1 MFIINQITP
10 KHTLFLYIIR
20 HASFDISNAS
30 TPAACRFPLTER
42 EVVRYN
48 VPRMKSRK
56 DELEEWVTGVIFNRA
71 HGFRAWVMRCILR
84 AVSWVFYIIV
94 KVRLLVFRRRLRTV
108 HYLGTLVV
116 SVGNIT
122 AGGTGKTP
130 VVELLART
138 LAARGR
144 KCAILTRGYK
154 SADLPKRQ
162 VWRDANGKRV
172 KRLPKIASDGTTR
185 YLSPLYA
192 GDEHYMLARNL
203 DGVAVLVD
211 KDRVKSGIFAI
222 EQLGSNTL
230 ILDDGMQYLKLRH
243 EIDIVL
249 VDCGFPFGTGAL
261 LPRGTMREPRT
272 SLARASY
279 IILTKSGGK
288 PQDELIATIRRYN
301 ALADIIVTNHAPS
314 YLENVFTGERKP
326 LSYLA
331 GKYVACLSGIARP
344 ESFEKLVE
352 DQHANLVIRRRYPD
366 HHWFDQAEMEA
377 FIERC
382 ANRAID
388 MIVTTEKDAVRLKE
402 PEDIEV
408 PVYFLRISIEI
419 NRGHDAW
426 QRLIDNIIALGSPQP
441 APEWG
446 DVL

>member
-1 MFIINQITP
+1 
-10 KHTLFLYIIR
+10 
-20 HASFDISNAS
+20 
-30 TPAACRFPLTER
+30 
-42 EVVRYN
+42 
-48 VPRMKSRK
+48 MKSRAE
-56 DELEEWVTGVIFNRA
+56 ELEEWGTDVIFGRA
-71 HGFRAWVMRCILR
+71 RGFRAWAMRGILR
-84 AVSWVFYIIV
+84 VGSWFFRGLVGA
-94 KVRLLVFRRRLRTV
+94 RLFLFRRRLKTV
-108 HYLGTLVV
+108 HYLGTLTV

-154 SADLPKRQ
+154 SKPLRHPQ
-162 VWRDANGKRV
+162 VWLDKDGR
-172 KRLPKIASDGTTR
+172 RLRRIPKIASDGTNR
-185 YLSPLYA
+185 KLNPHYA
-192 GDEHYMLARNL
+192 GDEPFMLARNL

-261 LPRGTMREPRT
+261 LPRGTMREPRS
-272 SLARASY
+272 SLKRASY

-288 PQDELIATIRRYN
+288 PQDELIATIRKYN
-301 ALADIIVTNHAPS
+301 RVADIIVTNHAPA
-314 YLENVFTGERKP
+314 YLENIFTKERKE
-326 LSYLA
+326 LSFLE

-344 ESFEKLVE
+344 ESFECLVE
-352 DQHANLVIRRRYPD
+352 QQGAHVEIRRRYPD
-366 HHWFDQAEMEA
+366 HHWFDQQELET
-377 FIERC
+377 FVERC
-382 ANRAID
+382 ADRALDAI
-388 MIVTTEKDAVRLKE
+388 ITTEKDAVRFLK
-402 PEDIEV
+402 PEEMDV
-408 PVYFLRISIEI
+408 PIYFLRIEI
-419 NRGHDAW
+419 DILEGRDKW
-426 QRLIDNIIALGSPQP
+426 DRMIDRICAIAEEKP

>member
-1 MFIINQITP
+1 M
-10 KHTLFLYIIR
+10 
-20 HASFDISNAS
+20 
-30 TPAACRFPLTER
+30 
-42 EVVRYN
+42 RYN
-48 VPRMKSRK
+48 GLRMKTRK
-56 DELEEWVTGVIFNRA
+56 DELEEWATEVIFNRA
-71 HGFRAWVMRCILR
+71 HGFRAWGMRCVLR
-84 AVSWVFYIIV
+84 VVSWFFYLVV
-94 KVRLLVFRRRLRTV
+94 KVRLFLFRRRLRTV

-154 SADLPKRQ
+154 SADLPKPQ
-162 VWRDANGKRV
+162 EWKDATGKRV
-172 KRLPKIASDGTTR
+172 KMLPKIASDGTNR

-192 GDEHYMLARNL
+192 GDEPFMLARNL

-211 KDRVKSGIFAI
+211 KDRVKSGIFAV

-230 ILDDGMQYLKLRH
+230 ILDDGMQYLKLKH
-243 EIDIVL
+243 ELDIVL

-261 LPRGTMREPRT
+261 LPRGTMREPRA

-279 IILTKSGGK
+279 IILTKSEGK

-301 ALADIIVTNHAPS
+301 KLADIIVTNHAPA
-314 YLENVFTGERKP
+314 YLENVFTGERQP
-326 LSYLA
+326 LDFLS

-344 ESFEKLVE
+344 ESFERLVE
-352 DQHANLVIRRRYPD
+352 EQGAHIEIRRRYPD
-366 HHWFDQAEMEA
+366 HHWFDQSELEA
-377 FIERC
+377 FMDRC

-388 MIVTTEKDAVRLKE
+388 MIVTTEKDAVRLKR
-402 PEDIEV
+402 PEELDV
-408 PVYFLRISIEI
+408 PIYFLRITIEI
-419 NRGHDAW
+419 LRGEREW
-426 QRLIDNIIALGSPQP
+426 QRLIDNICALAKPQP